1 MIRYFS
7 TTIYNIRKLM
17 LLSYEEIQQEQTQHL
32 NYRKKI
38 LDYRRNTQT

>member
-1 MIRYFS
+1 
-7 TTIYNIRKLM
+7 M

-38 LDYRRNTQT
+38 LDYRRNTQTWLLGNDYVIPIK